1 MGCNTC
7 PFHMG
12 KMSTLLMPR
21 SILSVIRITT
31 GWSVGSSQMNDRHVR
46 VIQVP
51 IHSYFKLNW
60 HWGKCCIS
68 NFFSHTL
75 GIYNWFPWRSH
86 ACITKASFH
95 LAFIWQWN
103 LPSLPDCSYRYPK
116 DETLQ
121 LQVFLPLIQPGEKK
135 VKWSLSFWT
144 ETLYL
149 HTLALLFPAICL
161 SLFIHINGVK
171 KVSACN
177 YRYFRLNKPLNAQIK
192 QV

>member
-1 MGCNTC
+1 
-7 PFHMG
+7 
-12 KMSTLLMPR
+12 MSTLLLPR

-60 HWGKCCIS
+60 HWRKCCVPNS
-68 NFFSHTL
+68 FSQTL

-86 ACITKASFH
+86 ACITKARIRNKSS

-103 LPSLPDCSYRYPK
+103 LPSLPDCSYRYTK

-121 LQVFLPLIQPGEKK
+121 LQVFLPLIYLRKR
-135 VKWSLSFWT
+135 KWNGLWVSGHKLCTPYSGSIVSC
-144 ETLYL
+144 
-149 HTLALLFPAICL
+149 LLF
-161 SLFIHINGVK
+161 
-171 KVSACN
+171 
-177 YRYFRLNKPLNAQIK
+177 
-192 QV
+192 